1 MNLILTLFT
10 TVYLNFCLFK
20 NPFMTSFLV
29 YLTGKE
35 RGSHINTSILFYE
48 DCINLNL
55 ISTINCNGN
64 GNVHSQVTKL
74 KIGPEDLIYFD

>member
-1 MNLILTLFT
+1 
-10 TVYLNFCLFK
+10 
-20 NPFMTSFLV
+20 MTSFLV

-35 RGSHINTSILFYE
+35 IGSHINTSILFYE

-55 ISTINCNGN
+55 IATINLPGS
-64 GNVHSQVTKL
+64 VHSQVTKL